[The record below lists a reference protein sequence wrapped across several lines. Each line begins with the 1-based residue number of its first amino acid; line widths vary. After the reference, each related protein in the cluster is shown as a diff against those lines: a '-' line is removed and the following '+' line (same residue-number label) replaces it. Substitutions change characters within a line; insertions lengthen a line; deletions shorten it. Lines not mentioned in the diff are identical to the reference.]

1 MSSIRYTV
9 HRDEENIINSPRYN
23 IVEIIDFISTN
34 ENIGTFEMSS
44 SVLNNIFDEQL
55 IRRPV
60 ALDITS
66 QKYVN
71 IINKDCK
78 ECSIC
83 YEDFNNDSS
92 VSLLK
97 CGHYFHTKCIKKWGN
112 RNNTCPVCRKE
123 IPLIQ

>member
-9 HRDEENIINSPRYN
+9 HSDEENIINSPRYR
-23 IVEIIDFISTN
+23 VEIFEIFENISTH
-34 ENIGTFEMSS
+34 ENITPY
-44 SVLNNIFDEQL
+44 SVLNYIFDEQL

-60 ALDITS
+60 TLDITS

-83 YEDFNNDSS
+83 YEDFNNESS
-92 VSLLK
+92 VSLLN

-123 IPLIQ
+123 IPLIE